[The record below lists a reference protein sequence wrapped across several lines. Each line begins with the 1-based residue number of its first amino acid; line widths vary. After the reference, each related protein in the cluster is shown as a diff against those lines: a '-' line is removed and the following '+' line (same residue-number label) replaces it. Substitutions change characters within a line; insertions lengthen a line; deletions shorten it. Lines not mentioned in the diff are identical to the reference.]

1 MTTPALSDSRLANL
15 SARRIGD
22 AYRSFD
28 DRFRIVTRRARIR
41 FQDRDWRGMAAD
53 AAQRFDVYGKEVSEV
68 VDEVKRLMGDRVE
81 DRLVWAGMKA
91 VYSGLIQDRDDWEL
105 AETFF
110 NSVTRKIFSTVGVDP
125 SIEFVDTDF
134 GSPPHESGRSV
145 YRSYQDPDD
154 IAGLVQQIIA
164 DADLDVVYR
173 SLAADSI
180 EASHRIGE
188 HLRRIGALRVVD
200 RAEVVD
206 AVFYRGKAAY
216 LVGRIYSGSHV
227 VPLVL
232 ALLHPVEGVVLDAV
246 LLTENQVSILFS
258 FARSYLHVDIDRPYD
273 LVRFL
278 RSLMPRKRLSEL
290 YISIGQHKHGK
301 TALFRELLD
310 HLASSG
316 EKFEISRGTKGLV
329 MIVFTLPG
337 FDVVLKV
344 IKDRFPSPKRT
355 TRSEVRER
363 YRLVFRGDRAGRLV
377 DAQEFEHLQ
386 FDAARFSSDLREVLL
401 AECGRSIEATDRS
414 IVLGH
419 AYIERRVIPLD
430 IYLRDA
436 DPDLAAAAL
445 VDYGWA
451 IKELAA
457 SGTFPGDLLLKN
469 FGVTRHGRVVFYDY
483 DEITS
488 LARCVFKELPE
499 SSDPIEE
506 MAAEPWFAIGPDD
519 VFPAEFASFLGVE
532 GDLRRTFLDKHSDL
546 LTARWWQEMQRR
558 VADGEVIDIF
568 PYEDRLRL
576 GPTADGRG
584 APATGLGV
592 GAGTTD

>member
-1 MTTPALSDSRLANL
+1 MTTAALSDSRLANL
-15 SARRIGD
+15 SARSIVD

-28 DRFRIVTRRARIR
+28 DHFRIVTRRARIR
-41 FQDRDWRGMAAD
+41 FQDRDWKGMAAD
-53 AAQRFDVYGKEVSEV
+53 AAQRFDVYGKEVSDA
-68 VDEVKRLMGDRVE
+68 VDEVRRLMGERIE
-81 DRLVWAGMKA
+81 DRMIWAAAKA
-91 VYSGLIQDRDDWEL
+91 VYSGLIQDRDDWDV

-110 NSVTRKIFSTVGVDP
+110 NSVTRKIFTTLGVDP

-134 GSPPHESGRSV
+134 GSPPHEADRPV
-145 YRSYQDPDD
+145 YRTYQAADD
-154 IAGLVQQIIA
+154 VAALVRQIMSDAGL
-164 DADLDVVYR
+164 DVTYR
-173 SLAADSI
+173 SLTEDSI
-180 EASHRIGE
+180 EAARALGD
-188 HLRRIGALRVVD
+188 HLRRVGALRVVD

-227 VPLVL
+227 LPLVL
-232 ALLHPVEGVVLDAV
+232 ALLHTEEGVVLDAV

-258 FARSYLHVDIDRPYD
+258 FARSYFHVDIDRPYD

-290 YISIGQHKHGK
+290 YISIGHHKHGK

-316 EKFEISRGTKGLV
+316 EKFEIARGTRGLV

-355 TRSEVRER
+355 TPGDVRER
-363 YRLVFRGDRAGRLV
+363 YRMVFRSDRAGRLV
-377 DAQEFEHLQ
+377 DAQEFEHLE
-386 FDAARFSSDLREVLL
+386 FDLARFSPELRDLL
-401 AECGRSIEATDRS
+401 AVECGRSIATRDRTM
-414 IVLGH
+414 VLAH

-436 DPDLAAAAL
+436 DPALAAAAI
-445 VDYGWA
+445 VDYGRA
-451 IKELAA
+451 IKELAF

-488 LARCVFKELPE
+488 LARCVFRDLPQ
-499 SSDPIEE
+499 SADPIEE
-506 MAAEPWFAIGPDD
+506 MAAEPWFAVGPDD
-519 VFPAEFASFLGVE
+519 VFPEEFSSFLGFE
-532 GDLRRTFLDKHSDL
+532 GSLLEAFMEGHSDL
-546 LTARWWQEMQRR
+546 LTARWWQNTQRR
-558 VADGEVIDIF
+558 VAAGEVIDIF
-568 PYEDRLRL
+568 PYDDHLRL
-576 GPTADGRG
+576 GHG
-584 APATGLGV
+584 
-592 GAGTTD
+592 